1 MLYVCCTNVIFFLL
15 TISSI
20 NYVSSITE
28 SSSQKER
35 GRSDLFIYLRIFLI
49 LGITWIFGILV
60 MFTPDGSLIEKDCIS
75 TIHHLVIDSLQ
86 VIILCFVVTDS
97 LQGFI
102 LFWIFTFNKRVFDLY
117 RNLLQR
123 LRARSEARQ
132 EERERLRRRA
142 AILRQQSL
150 SLSVKDLEQEDR
162 KFPNL
167 ISCWG
172 SSLENR
178 ARKESGASQNSTSTQ
193 ATTVRSERL
202 DCHTLKEEYEDN
214 FPPLPRVTST
224 LCLLSNDNPHLS
236 RNQMIWR

>member
-1 MLYVCCTNVIFFLL
+1 MFHCSIFCKRNYHYKYLNSFTIHSRIIFSEGQRTVRSFHLLENLPDSWNNLDLWDPRDVHPRWQPDRKGLY
-15 TISSI
+15 I
-20 NYVSSITE
+20 NNS
-28 SSSQKER
+28 
-35 GRSDLFIYLRIFLI
+35 
-49 LGITWIFGILV
+49 
-60 MFTPDGSLIEKDCIS
+60 SLIN
-75 TIHHLVIDSLQ
+75 DSLQ

-132 EERERLRRRA
+132 EEKERLRRRA

-172 SSLENR
+172 STLENR

-193 ATTVRSERL
+193 ATTVRSERW
-202 DCHTLKEEYEDN
+202 DCHTLKEEYEDT
-214 FPPLPRVTST
+214 FPPLPKVPST
-224 LCLLSNDNPHLS
+224 LTLCYNSILLVLTIPGTK
-236 RNQMIWR
+236 